1 MQTVMSDSQVDFR
14 QPSLR
19 ASVLAACGQ
28 DVRRCKNCWLCDEA
42 MIGDQDITFGML
54 VQLTL
59 LNDAEVL
66 TSRTLWSDEVL
77 QAAQRACTSGLNLSA
92 VMLALRAE
100 AQRRDQI
107 GTEKD
112 QHEVSD

>member
-1 MQTVMSDSQVDFR
+1 MIPDSHFDFR

-19 ASVLAACGQ
+19 SSVLAASAQ
-28 DVRRCKNCWLCDEA
+28 DVRRCKNCWLCDDVA
-42 MIGDQDITFGML
+42 IDDQDITLGVL

-66 TSRTLWSDEVL
+66 TSRTVWSDEML

-100 AQRRDQI
+100 ALRRNQI
-107 GTEKD
+107 NTGMD